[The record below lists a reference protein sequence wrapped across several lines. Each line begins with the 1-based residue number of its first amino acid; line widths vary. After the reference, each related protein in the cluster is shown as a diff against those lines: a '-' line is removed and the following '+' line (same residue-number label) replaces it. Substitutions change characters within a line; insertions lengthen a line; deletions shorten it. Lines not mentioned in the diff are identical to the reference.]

1 MSASPLLLHY
11 ADQVAFMQN
20 SKITAVGTH
29 ESLLV
34 DDEAYRQVVMRTLED
49 VDV

>member
-1 MSASPLLLHY
+1 
-11 ADQVAFMQN
+11 VAFMQH

-29 ESLLV
+29 ESLLQ
-34 DDEAYRQVVMRTLED
+34 DSEAYRQVVMRTLDD